1 MSKQNIHIAMG
12 SLAYAIAKA
21 DGQIQEAEKKLIKKL
36 AQEEFELEDVDNEL
50 IENMFIKLEKENV
63 SLEDAYA
70 YAIDTLEAN
79 KFEFDFDLVMK
90 NKCIKFMRR
99 IAEAFQDISSA
110 ELSIIDRFKKDV
122 INY

>member
-21 DGQIQEAEKKLIKKL
+21 DGTIQDQEKKLIKKL
-36 AQEEFELEDVDNEL
+36 AQEEFELEDVDNEW
-50 IENMFIKLEKENV
+50 IENMFVKLERDNI

-79 KFEFDFDLVMK
+79 KFEFDFDAIMK
-90 NKCIKFMRR
+90 KKCIRFMQRV
-99 IAEAFQDISSA
+99 AEAFQDTANFEQS
-110 ELSIIDRFKKDV
+110 LIDRFREDV
-122 INY
+122 IRY